1 MTAEVH
7 SSINE
12 IRQQLEQKES
22 KIREL
27 EEQLRLRNNE
37 ISELRSQLD
46 KFQSVFPFSNPVSPT
61 LNHHYANNNNNNNH
75 FTISNNNFGRP
86 RKQRAQ
92 GISAEPQTIHDLSQK
107 KFPTYPKDDRYVLF
121 YYFDKFHL

>member
-1 MTAEVH
+1 MTAEVEE
-7 SSINE
+7 SFDE
-12 IRQQLEQKES
+12 IKKQLEQKDN

-27 EEQLRLRNNE
+27 EKQLQLQNDE
-37 ISELRSQLD
+37 ITELRSQLD

-61 LNHHYANNNNNNNH
+61 LNHHYTNCNNNNH
-75 FTISNNNFGRP
+75 FAIPNSNFGRP

-107 KFPTYPKDDRYVLF
+107 KFPTYPKNDR
-121 YYFDKFHL
+121 

>member
-7 SSINE
+7 SSLSE

-22 KIREL
+22 KIRDL
-27 EEQLRLRNNE
+27 EEQLRLRNDE

-75 FTISNNNFGRP
+75 FTISNNNFVRP

-107 KFPTYPKDDRYVLF
+107 KFPTYPKNDRYVLF
-121 YYFDKFHL
+121 YYFD

>member
-1 MTAEVH
+1 MKTDSLDQIKE
-7 SSINE
+7 
-12 IRQQLEQKES
+12 QLEQKEF

-27 EEQLRLRNNE
+27 EKQLQLRNE
-37 ISELRSQLD
+37 EITELRSQLD

-61 LNHHYANNNNNNNH
+61 LNHHYANCNNNNH
-75 FTISNNNFGRP
+75 FKISDTGFGRP

-107 KFPTYPKDDRYVLF
+107 KFPTYPKNER
-121 YYFDKFHL
+121 